1 MKYALMILQ
10 LVPVI
15 IDIIK
20 KLEEVMPESGQGA
33 KKLEMLRE
41 ILAEVYPNIMEMWD
55 SIEKIVGVIVGLF
68 NRNKVFE
75 PKPPVI
81 EE

>member
-1 MKYALMILQ
+1 MKYALMLLQ

-20 KLEEVMPESGQGA
+20 KLEEVMPESGQGS

-41 ILAEVYPNIMEMWD
+41 ILAEVYPNVMEMWN
-55 SIEKIVGVIVGLF
+55 SIEKIVAVIVGLF

-81 EE
+81 E